1 MHGAVPPRHAT
12 EGMLGLQSLGVDQS
26 HPLCS
31 LSVPCKENIKEAS
44 LIPERPAAHS
54 KVCVRALFISQS
66 PRKAVTATPASR
78 TSTTPRS
85 ALCSTHLVTLES
97 LVHNRADADDPLE
110 ESCLRTLLDKQGHL
124 DLPCGTWGQGVGE
137 LPSLSPTTLARGPS
151 LENDVLVE
159 GSRSA
164 LTLLGGE
171 IQAHLSKQLGD
182 P

>member
-1 MHGAVPPRHAT
+1 M
-12 EGMLGLQSLGVDQS
+12 
-26 HPLCS
+26 
-31 LSVPCKENIKEAS
+31 
-44 LIPERPAAHS
+44 
-54 KVCVRALFISQS
+54 
-66 PRKAVTATPASR
+66 
-78 TSTTPRS
+78 
-85 ALCSTHLVTLES
+85 
-97 LVHNRADADDPLE
+97 HNRADADDLLE

-171 IQAHLSKQLGD
+171 IQAHLSNQLGD